1 MNPMGDIA
9 EAVAWVAGG
18 TIVGGGLGAVGAAMN
33 NNPALP
39 SVENGAGVGVA
50 LVTVGGLVVALAN
63 PRARE
68 EGLATAGLGVGALI
82 LGAIASK
89 VMGT

>member
-1 MNPMGDIA
+1 MSDLS
-9 EAVAWVAGG
+9 EALMWTAGG
-18 TIVGGGLGAVGAAMN
+18 IVVGGGIGAVGSAMN

-39 SVENGAGVGVA
+39 SIENGAGVGVA